1 MDETGSSADGA
12 GVLWLVVGPSGAGK
26 DTLIDGAR
34 AALAG
39 DPRFVFPRRDITRP
53 ADAGGE
59 DHRAVDLAAFEAHR
73 AAGGYVLSWGAHGLH
88 YGVPVSVADD
98 VAAGRAVVVNVSRG
112 VIGEAR
118 RRFVHVRV
126 ISVTVPPEVLAA
138 RLAARGRESAAEIE
152 ARLQRAVSVDP
163 GGEGVIPFVN
173 DRPRA
178 AAIEAFV
185 AVLRG

>member
-1 MDETGSSADGA
+1 MDETGSSADGT

-88 YGVPVSVADD
+88 YGVPVSVAGD

-118 RRFVHVRV
+118 
-126 ISVTVPPEVLAA
+126 
-138 RLAARGRESAAEIE
+138 
-152 ARLQRAVSVDP
+152 LQRVVSVDP